1 MKKKILALAL
11 MLTLLAG
18 FVPFG
23 RMALPTVSAAD
34 NDEATVSGDLTIS
47 NAFSLYE
54 DMHVSGNVTV
64 TSGGTLDLKGHTLT
78 VDGNFTLSYG
88 NFTLNGGTL
97 NVGGNAAFYENS
109 SDYSRYF
116 AMTNKADRINISG
129 DLTTALRN
137 CHVLSNGEINI
148 EGNWTNKAN
157 FYTYY
162 NTNLTMEKNIR
173 VNFVGSKDLTIT
185 AEGSIYVPTIG
196 IENTPQRKVSMKG
209 SISAGLLEGGN
220 VTITAV
226 DNPTLTFT
234 TVTGSVNVVGNA
246 TLSIQQKLTLSSIAV
261 QTPPTRLAY
270 QTGETI
276 DTTGLV
282 LTATYNNGTTKEITE
297 DFTCEPAVL
306 EEEGTQTVTVTYRGK
321 TTTFDVTVEKVL
333 DYLIIKNEP
342 DQLNYNIDETLNT
355 DGLALIAVYK
365 DQSMEEVTSGFTCT
379 PTAFTKAGK
388 QTITVTYRG
397 GTATFDV
404 NVSNLLNYVTI
415 KNKPTRLTYG
425 IGETLDTSGLTLLA
439 IYRDKST
446 EEVTEGFVCE
456 PSVLN
461 TIGTQ
466 TITVTYGGKTTAF
479 DVTVSET
486 ALSSIAV
493 RDNPAQTVYKAGDNL
508 DTTDLVLTAA
518 FSNGST
524 QDVTEGFTCEPTVLN
539 TTGTQT
545 ITVTY
550 KGKTTTF
557 DVNVMAKN
565 PLVITRLP
573 ETVAVKSGMTAAFS
587 VEATGEGL
595 TYQWQLSD
603 DQGLTW
609 RNSKTTVPNYS
620 ATVTDSNNGRYVR
633 CVVSDKYGNKVTS
646 SAARMKITSLKI
658 TEQPSPVTAKAG
670 DTVTFKVKAYGPGIS
685 YQWQLS
691 DDQGKT
697 WRNSSTKAATYSTT
711 LSDKNNGRY
720 LHCIVTDKYG
730 NSVKSDATYMKI
742 SSLAI
747 TGQPVNTEA
756 PKGGNVTFNV
766 TAKGPGITYQWQ
778 LSDDQGKTWR
788 NSSTKTATY
797 STTLSD
803 KNNGRYVRCI
813 VTDKYGNSV
822 ISAPASMTAA

>member
-34 NDEATVSGDLTIS
+34 TDEATVSGDLTIS

-78 VDGNFTLSYG
+78 VDGNFTLNYG
-88 NFTLNGGTL
+88 TLNLNGGTLNVGGSFTLNYANFALNGGTL
-97 NVGGNAAFYENS
+97 NVGGNASFYEDSYYYN
-109 SDYSRYF
+109 RYF
-116 AMTNKADRINISG
+116 TMTNKADKINISG
-129 DLTTALRN
+129 NLTTGLCY
-137 CHVLSNGEINI
+137 CHTLSDGVINVG
-148 EGNWTNKAN
+148 GNWTNN
-157 FYTYY
+157 SNINGR
-162 NTNLTMEKNIR
+162 NTNLTMQKNIR

-185 AEGSIYVPTIG
+185 ASNSIYVPTIG
-196 IENTPQRKVSMKG
+196 IENASDRKVSMKG
-209 SISAGLLEGGN
+209 RISTSLLEGGN

-226 DNPTLTFT
+226 DNPKLTFT
-234 TVTGSVNVVGNA
+234 TVTGSVKVVGNA

-261 QTPPTRLAY
+261 KTPPTRLAY

-282 LTATYNNGTTKEITE
+282 LTATYNNGTTKKITE

-365 DQSMEEVTSGFTCT
+365 NKSVEEVTSGFTCT

-439 IYRDKST
+439 IYSDKST

-466 TITVTYGGKTTAF
+466 TITVTYGGKTAAF
-479 DVTVSET
+479 DVTVTSNLT
-486 ALSSIAV
+486 SIAV
-493 RDNPAQTVYKAGDNL
+493 KTKPGKLTYNVGDTL
-508 DTTDLVLTAA
+508 DTTGMKLTATY
-518 FSNGST
+518 NDNTT
-524 QDVTEGFTCEPTVLN
+524 QEITSGFTCTPTALN
-539 TTGTQT
+539 TAGTQK

-550 KGKTTTF
+550 GGKTTTF
-557 DVNVMAKN
+557 NVTVNRV
-565 PLVITRLP
+565 LTSI
-573 ETVAVKSGMTAAFS
+573 AVKTKPGK
-587 VEATGEGL
+587 L
-595 TYQWQLSD
+595 TYNVGDTLD
-603 DQGLTW
+603 TTGLKLTASY
-609 RNSKTTVPNYS
+609 NDNTTQEITTGFTCTPTALNTAGTQKITVTYGGKTT
-620 ATVTDSNNGRYVR
+620 
-633 CVVSDKYGNKVTS
+633 
-646 SAARMKITSLKI
+646 
-658 TEQPSPVTAKAG
+658 
-670 DTVTFKVKAYGPGIS
+670 
-685 YQWQLS
+685 
-691 DDQGKT
+691 
-697 WRNSSTKAATYSTT
+697 
-711 LSDKNNGRY
+711 
-720 LHCIVTDKYG
+720 
-730 NSVKSDATYMKI
+730 
-742 SSLAI
+742 
-747 TGQPVNTEA
+747 
-756 PKGGNVTFNV
+756 TFNV
-766 TAKGPGITYQWQ
+766 TVNRVLT
-778 LSDDQGKTWR
+778 S
-788 NSSTKTATY
+788 
-797 STTLSD
+797 
-803 KNNGRYVRCI
+803 
-813 VTDKYGNSV
+813 
-822 ISAPASMTAA
+822 

>member
-1 MKKKILALAL
+1 